1 MVVHR
6 KYRNKSYNKLL
17 EITDPQDLVCS
28 TNNLELMRITTAGYV
43 GINTS
48 STAAYLDIQT
58 KNAGGSFLGEKYTT
72 IGQPLGIMHY
82 KLNATSAALTYK
94 ILCAKS

>member
-1 MVVHR
+1 
-6 KYRNKSYNKLL
+6 
-17 EITDPQDLVCS
+17 
-28 TNNLELMRITTAGYV
+28 MRITTTRYV

-82 KLNATSAALTYK
+82 S
-94 ILCAKS
+94 